1 MKKFLLAITTML
13 LFVVNVS
20 AQHDVT
26 KFLGIPVD
34 GSKVEMIEK
43 LKEKGYKIISY
54 KDDILTGEFNG
65 VNVYIHIATHNN
77 KVCRIMVSDV
87 NTHNEISIK
96 IRFNNLCQQF
106 QRNKKY
112 ISASFE
118 DNTIPEDE
126 NISYQI
132 SVNKK
137 RYESAYY
144 QLPATID
151 SVAVANDIRS
161 ALLSQYTEEQLNS
174 PTDELKKEMLISGI
188 SYILDKF
195 SKNSVWFMINEFS
208 SGEYYISIYYDNE
221 YNRAN
226 GEDL

>member
-1 MKKFLLAITTML
+1 MKKFLLVFTTML

-34 GSKVEMIEK
+34 GDKAEMIRK
-43 LKEKGYKIISY
+43 LKEKGYKPIPY
-54 KDDILTGEFNG
+54 RDGILTGEFNG
-65 VNVYIHIATHNN
+65 VDVNIHVVTNNN
-77 KVCRIMVSDV
+77 KVYRIMVCDA
-87 NTHNEISIK
+87 NTRDEIGIR

-112 ISASFE
+112 ISATLE

-151 SVAVANDIRS
+151 SVAIANDMQS
-161 ALLSQYTEEQLNS
+161 FLLSKFTEEQLNN
-174 PTDELKKEMLISGI
+174 PTEELTKEMVISGI
-188 SYILDKF
+188 SYMLHKF
-195 SKNSVWFMINEFS
+195 SKNSVWFMISEL
-208 SGEYYISIYYDNE
+208 SGKYYITMYYDNE
-221 YNRAN
+221 YNQAN

>member
-1 MKKFLLAITTML
+1 MKKFLLAIATMS

-34 GSKVEMIEK
+34 GDKVEMIKK
-43 LKEKGYKIISY
+43 LKEKGYKTIPY
-54 KDDILTGEFNG
+54 REDVLTGEFNG
-65 VNVYIHIATHNN
+65 VNVNIYVVTNNN
-77 KVCRIMVSDV
+77 KVCRIMVADT
-87 NTHNEISIK
+87 NTRDETDIR
-96 IRFNNLCQQF
+96 IRFNRLCQQF
-106 QRNKKY
+106 KRNKKY
-112 ISASFE
+112 ISATLE

-137 RYESAYY
+137 RYESVYY

-151 SVAVANDIRS
+151 SVAIANDVS
-161 ALLSQYTEEQLNS
+161 SFLLSKFTEEQLNS
-174 PTDELKKEMLISGI
+174 PTDELKKEMLISSF

-195 SKNSVWFMINEFS
+195 SKNSVWFTISEFS
-208 SGEYYISIYYDNE
+208 GKYYISMYYDNE

>member
-1 MKKFLLAITTML
+1 MKKFLLAIATMS

-34 GSKVEMIEK
+34 GDKVEMIKK
-43 LKEKGYKIISY
+43 LKEKGYKTISY
-54 KDDILTGEFNG
+54 REGVLTGEFNG
-65 VNVYIHIATHNN
+65 VNVNIYVVTNNN
-77 KVCRIMVSDV
+77 KVCRIMVADT
-87 NTHNEISIK
+87 NTRDETD
-96 IRFNNLCQQF
+96 IRIRLNRLCRQF
-106 QRNKKY
+106 KENKKY
-112 ISASFE
+112 ISATLE

-126 NISYQI
+126 DISYQI

-137 RYESAYY
+137 RYESIYY

-151 SVAVANDIRS
+151 SVAITNDIHTVLQS
-161 ALLSQYTEEQLNS
+161 KYTEEQLNNPS
-174 PTDELKKEMLISGI
+174 DELIKEMFVTSISH
-188 SYILDKF
+188 ILDKF
-195 SKNSVWFMINEFS
+195 SKNSVWFTISEFS
-208 SGEYYISIYYDNE
+208 GKYYISMYYDNE

>member
-1 MKKFLLAITTML
+1 MKKFLLAIATMS
-13 LFVVNVS
+13 LFTVNVS

-34 GSKVEMIEK
+34 GDKVEMIKK
-43 LKEKGYKIISY
+43 LKEKGYKTIPY
-54 KDDILTGEFNG
+54 REDALTGEFNG
-65 VNVYIHIATHNN
+65 VNVNIYVVTNNN
-77 KVCRIMVSDV
+77 KVCRIMVADT
-87 NTHNEISIK
+87 NTRDETDIR
-96 IRFNNLCQQF
+96 IRFNRLCQQF
-106 QRNKKY
+106 KRNKKY
-112 ISASFE
+112 ISATLE

-137 RYESAYY
+137 RYESVYY

-151 SVAVANDIRS
+151 SVAIANDVS
-161 ALLSQYTEEQLNS
+161 SFLLSKFTEEQLNS
-174 PTDELKKEMLISGI
+174 PTDELKKEMLISSF

-195 SKNSVWFMINEFS
+195 SKNSVWFTISEFS
-208 SGEYYISIYYDNE
+208 GKYYISMYYDNE